1 MGRKFTFELTEKQK
15 LVLQT
20 IKDFKKE
27 NDCYPTVR
35 ELAIRLELSAS
46 SIQSHLRLLYQKSY
60 IFMIPKISRNIRINY
75 EKELKNE
82 TN

>member
-1 MGRKFTFELTEKQK
+1 MGAKFTFKLTEKQK
-15 LVLQT
+15 NVFQA
-20 IKDFKKE
+20 IKDFKRE

-35 ELAIRLELSAS
+35 ELAIRLDLSIGS
-46 SIQSHLRLLYQKSY
+46 VQQHLRLLYQKSY

-75 EKELKNE
+75 EKEVKNE